1 MTRYMTIKNMVT
13 LFLSPYSP
21 TITSVRIF
29 ISITQKNISRGM
41 SQDSIYKQQ
50 FGRIIV
56 YIPQKKKILKFK
68 NNH

>member
-1 MTRYMTIKNMVT
+1 MTIKNMVT

-21 TITSVRIF
+21 YYHICKNLHLYNTK
-29 ISITQKNISRGM
+29 ISQESM